1 MGSFVTKVKPE
12 DMIGYTIKDINIMR
26 NSDLEWMGDFTMYN
40 DGEIC
45 INTNDHNKDIY
56 ATFKCKISG
65 DYGRFD
71 LVSDDENKS
80 IEVEEIKDLKIT
92 NIEKVVVKEELDFGV
107 MVKDYEYYKVT
118 DQDNFV
124 YRFYVTDFFTYDDDK
139 YIRYDI

>member
-1 MGSFVTKVKPE
+1 MGSFITKVKPE

-26 NSDLEWMGDFTMYN
+26 NSDLVWMGDFTMYD

-45 INTNDHNKDIY
+45 INTNDHSKDIY
-56 ATFKCKISG
+56 ATFKCKIAG

-71 LVSDDENKS
+71 LVSDEENKS
-80 IEVEEIKDLKIT
+80 IEVEEIRDLKIT
-92 NIEKVVVKEELDFGV
+92 NIERVVVKEELILGV

-124 YRFYVTDFFTYDDDK
+124 YRFYVTEFFTYDEEK
-139 YIRYDI
+139 YIRNEI